1 MRTKHR
7 LNFALTTG
15 VAGIALLLGMSAAQA
30 DVILEID
37 VFSPTEINFIPT
49 PAFAQNTVTGIPSG
63 DAPPDVPFGIV
74 LEAFFTGNSN
84 NIVDESAIG
93 DINVFNSAA
102 GDTRRELDQFNVFSN
117 NDLNIFDDS
126 GGGFDMFFFDDK
138 TALTGTS
145 MVLDLSLVNGLLPTA
160 GMSGDIFVGDQIS
173 SNIIGQ
179 WQVIPEP
186 GTGLLLGLGLMG
198 LSLAGR
204 RRRRV

>member
-1 MRTKHR
+1 
-7 LNFALTTG
+7 
-15 VAGIALLLGMSAAQA
+15 
-30 DVILEID
+30 
-37 VFSPTEINFIPT
+37 
-49 PAFAQNTVTGIPSG
+49 
-63 DAPPDVPFGIV
+63 V

-102 GDTRRELDQFNVFSN
+102 GDTRRELDQFNVFSDD
-117 NDLNIFDDS
+117 DLNIFDDS

-145 MVLDLSLVNGLLPTA
+145 MVLDLSTLNGHATPGT
-160 GMSGDIFVGDQIS
+160 SGDVYAGGLES

-186 GTGLLLGLGLMG
+186 GTALLLGLGLMG